1 VIRNKYMENIEKEIE
16 LIKKRNKSVELDKS
30 WEKSWTRRIFIA
42 AITYI
47 IALMWMRTIGESLI
61 FLKACIPTG
70 GYLLSTLSLPFIK
83 KWWID
88 VK

>member
-1 VIRNKYMENIEKEIE
+1 MENIEKEIE
-16 LIKKRNKSVELDKS
+16 LIKERNKSVELDKA

-42 AITYI
+42 VITYI
-47 IALMWMRTIGESLI
+47 IALMWMRTIGESLV

>member
-1 VIRNKYMENIEKEIE
+1 MENIEKEIE
-16 LIKKRNKSVELDKS
+16 LIKRRNKAVETDKA

-42 AITYI
+42 AITYL
-47 IALMWMRTIGESLI
+47 IALMWMRAIGESLV

-83 KWWID
+83 TWWIT
-88 VK
+88 KRS